1 MKNYY
6 HILGIAPDSPQAD
19 IKRAYRQLAVQH
31 HPDKNNGNSKSEE
44 RFKEISE
51 AYIILSDEQ
60 ARNEYDYAKGFK
72 NSYRGNKN
80 TSGKPSPVQYLI
92 RIKTIKDRVL
102 HNGGRVSKQ
111 ALFTTIDNLLS
122 DENIN
127 YLISERDLATNSLII
142 DEVFTCCIFLD
153 ENFKTPLCEK
163 LKKLSGNS
171 AYFRE
176 KMAVINRPHCFEIP
190 KHSPT
195 AQPETAVPFTTVL
208 IFLLFLLLFIVL
220 VIVLK

>member
-19 IKRAYRQLAVQH
+19 IKKAYRQLAVQH
-31 HPDKNNGNSKSEE
+31 HPDKNNGDSKSEE

-72 NSYRGNKN
+72 TGYRGSSN
-80 TSGKPSPVQYLI
+80 TSGKPSPLQFLI

-102 HNGGRVSKQ
+102 HSGGKVNKQ
-111 ALFTTIDNLLS
+111 VLFATIDNLLS

-127 YLISERDLATNSLII
+127 HLINEYDLATNNLII

-153 ENFKTPLCEK
+153 DSFKTPLCEK

-171 AYFRE
+171 TYFRE
-176 KMAVINRPHCFEIP
+176 KMAVINKPHGFEIP

-195 AQPETAVPFTTVL
+195 AQPETAVPFTTIL
-208 IFLLFLLLFIVL
+208 IFVLFLLLFIVL